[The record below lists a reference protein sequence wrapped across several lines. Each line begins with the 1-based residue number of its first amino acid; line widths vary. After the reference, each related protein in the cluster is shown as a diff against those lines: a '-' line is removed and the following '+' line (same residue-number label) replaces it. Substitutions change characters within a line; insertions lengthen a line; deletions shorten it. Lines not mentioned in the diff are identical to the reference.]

1 MNYNN
6 IVIKSKEKQN
16 RPRQTC
22 PSRDCILI
30 GQSNHCQCKITTS
43 HSSLSS
49 SISRI
54 SSSTSGV
61 ILGRPFS
68 SSSTAPNE
76 SSKNSTSVSEKLVHS
91 PMVYTKDTCKVNS
104 FFSISYSFLS
114 LVYYFSYSNILIISI
129 FCIKSTIKK
138 HFRNENF

>member
-1 MNYNN
+1 MWLINYNN

-30 GQSNHCQCKITTS
+30 GQSNHCQCKMTTS
-43 HSSLSS
+43 HSHLSS

-68 SSSTAPNE
+68 PSSTAPDE

-91 PMVYTKDTCKVNS
+91 LMAYTKDTCKVNS
-104 FFSISYSFLS
+104 FFSISYSFL
-114 LVYYFSYSNILIISI
+114 FWFNILFVTHSFIIFI
-129 FCIKSTIKK
+129 FGKKSTILKK
-138 HFRNENF
+138 TK